1 MVVRICLVGLSL
13 AVANRAWADWWST
26 LFPHD
31 VDVVTFTEM
40 TEAGRAYPNATP
52 ANPVYYKI
60 IDLGL
65 QYFGEAWDGESI
77 PNRREVRKWMMTAMA
92 RQGYLLADEPHPP
105 TQLFVFSWGML
116 RGGPGALRFLGGDV
130 TEAIFRGPSFLPVP
144 RTGIAQKVWDTAE
157 GYVFLVMVR
166 SYTIDSE
173 SAPKVTLL
181 WETRFGCPATGLALS
196 STMPLMIKAAAPHL
210 GRETKLPVNLNVSDL
225 LRSRVDL
232 GELKVIEMDVPVK
245 LEPEAKPYGK
255 R

>member
-1 MVVRICLVGLSL
+1 MTIRICLAGLSL
-13 AVANRAWADWWST
+13 TLANHAWADLWST

-31 VDVVTFTEM
+31 VDVVTFTEL
-40 TEAGRAYPNATP
+40 TEAGRTYPNATP

-77 PNRREVRKWMMTAMA
+77 PNRRDVRKWMMAAMA
-92 RQGYLLADEPHPP
+92 KQGYLLADDHHPP
-105 TQLFVFSWGML
+105 TQLFVFSWGMQ
-116 RGGPGALRFLGGDV
+116 RGGPGVLKFLGGDV
-130 TEAIFRGPSFLPVP
+130 TEAIP
-144 RTGIAQKVWDTAE
+144 RPPFMPRVGIVDKVWETAE
-157 GYVFLVMVR
+157 GYVFLVGVR

-181 WETRFGCPATGLALS
+181 WETRFGCPAVGLALS
-196 STMPLMIKAAAPHL
+196 STLPSMITAAAPHL

-232 GELKVIEMDVPVK
+232 GELKVLETDVTVK
-245 LEPEAKPYGK
+245 PEPAARPDTPK
-255 R
+255 